1 MLTILSNLIGAALV
15 SVATLTNPTNP
26 KGLTFDASAYV
37 TAKNQIRLAVVKPD
51 AQRLTILLRNKQNDI
66 LFRQVMPKKE
76 NKTAILFTMSDLAD
90 GQYEIEIQSTEG
102 SIRKQVTLSTTPQQQ
117 PVRVIAMQTN

>member
-15 SVATLTNPTNP
+15 SAATLTNPTNP